1 MCRRLKNRSQAFFV
15 PAGTSENRPA
25 RAENRYSDPLSVF
38 YGIFFAQIPYS
49 AFGQMSVCVCV
60 RLRQKN
66 QKRISILPPR
76 FFGSGVEEVMKPI
89 CFGRLNK
96 LPSAAKGP
104 AVEMHCRASLR
115 KRFFVSLRRLLSLSK
130 QIINI

>member
-49 AFGQMSVCVCV
+49 AFGQMSVCVCGKKTKSGSV
-60 RLRQKN
+60 YC
-66 QKRISILPPR
+66 PPIFR
-76 FFGSGVEEVMKPI
+76 
-89 CFGRLNK
+89 
-96 LPSAAKGP
+96 
-104 AVEMHCRASLR
+104 
-115 KRFFVSLRRLLSLSK
+115 
-130 QIINI
+130 